1 MVYYYVCYLV
11 IICTN
16 IFDTIIQN
24 KIDYK
29 RYASKR
35 NFFKNIKKQ
44 LGFIFCAFYALQSYK
59 VSTYSMY
66 LGIQNELHIGT

>member
-35 NFFKNIKKQ
+35 NFFKNIEKSSWVLFSVHFMHCNLIKSVHTV
-44 LGFIFCAFYALQSYK
+44 L
-59 VSTYSMY
+59 MY
-66 LGIQNELHIGT
+66 LYKMNYI